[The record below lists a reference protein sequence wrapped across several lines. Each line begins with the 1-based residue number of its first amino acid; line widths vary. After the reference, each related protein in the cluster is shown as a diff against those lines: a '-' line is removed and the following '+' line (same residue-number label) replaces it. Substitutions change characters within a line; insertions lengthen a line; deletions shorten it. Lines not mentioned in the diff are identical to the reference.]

1 MPHFASD
8 DVFDAGLNLIK
19 NNCNRMVLTQGE
31 PTSFANANTNQG
43 TGSGQKLAEVT
54 MASTDFT
61 LANGDTSG
69 RKVACAAKSSIS
81 VIAAGNGNHV
91 AYLDT
96 TNSRILHYYELSA
109 ARNGLL
115 VSDAVNFPV
124 HDFEIRDT
132 VAE

>member
-1 MPHFASD
+1 
-8 DVFDAGLNLIK
+8 
-19 NNCNRMVLTQGE
+19 MVLTQGE

-61 LANGDTSG
+61 LADGDTSG
-69 RKVACAAKSSIS
+69 RKVACAAKNSVS

-91 AYLDT
+91 AYLDL

-109 ARNGLL
+109 ARNGLTT
-115 VSDAVNFPV
+115 SDAVNFPV
-124 HDFEIRDT
+124 HDFEIRDAG
-132 VAE
+132 AE